1 MEDLGVYTL
10 IELNKMINDA
20 KAKHD
25 ALKQEIINHTREIDD
40 LDSII
45 NDKIEVLDKIEK
57 NYIALIEEMTNR

>member
-1 MEDLGVYTL
+1 MEDLSIYTL

-25 ALKQEIINHTREIDD
+25 ALKQEIIDHAYEIDN
-40 LDSII
+40 LDRII

-57 NYIALIEEMTNR
+57 NYITLIEEMTNR

>member
-1 MEDLGVYTL
+1 MEDLSTYTL
-10 IELNKMINDA
+10 IELNKMINDI
-20 KAKHD
+20 KVKYD
-25 ALKQEIINHTREIDD
+25 ALKQEIIDHTIEVDD